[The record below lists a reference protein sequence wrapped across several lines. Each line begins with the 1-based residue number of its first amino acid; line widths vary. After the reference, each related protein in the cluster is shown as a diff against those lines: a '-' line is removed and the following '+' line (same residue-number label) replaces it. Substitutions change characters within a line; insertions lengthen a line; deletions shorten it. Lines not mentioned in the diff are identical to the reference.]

1 MKRTIIKIDESKCN
15 GCGDC
20 VSGCHEGALQM
31 IDGKAK
37 LVAELYCD
45 GLGACIGE
53 CPEGAITLEEREAVP
68 YDEYATMKN
77 LASGGEKVILA
88 HIKHLK
94 DHNEK
99 EYIRQ
104 AVDYLDKNGINI
116 DLRSVLA
123 KNGNGNGHHS
133 GGGCPGSRAVTF
145 EACAVPEVN
154 EDKIDGTSQLTHWP
168 VQLHLVNPMAPYFI
182 GKDVVLASDCSAFSA
197 GNFHDKFLKGKSLAI
212 ACPKLDS
219 NKDIYIEKLTA
230 MFDEA
235 KINTLTVIIM
245 EVPCCGGLLQMA
257 KMAAQNANR
266 KVPVKVIVLS
276 IRGEVLEEEWA

>member
-1 MKRTIIKIDESKCN
+1 MKRTIIKIDDNKCN

-20 VSGCHEGALQM
+20 VTGCHEGALQM

-68 YDEYATMKN
+68 YDEYATMDN
-77 LASGGEKVILA
+77 LITGGEKVILA

-104 AVDYLDKNGINI
+104 AVDYLDKKGISI
-116 DLRSVLA
+116 DLRSVLVNNNISIPIQNA
-123 KNGNGNGHHS
+123 
-133 GGGCPGSRAVTF
+133 GGGCPGSRAMAF
-145 EACAVPEVN
+145 EACAVPEVD
-154 EDKIDGTSQLTHWP
+154 ESKTDAASQLTHWP

-182 GKDVVLASDCSAFSA
+182 EKDVVLASDCSAFSA
-197 GNFHDKFLKGKSLAI
+197 GNFHNKFLKGKSLAI

-219 NKDIYIEKLTA
+219 NKEIYVEKLTT
-230 MFDEA
+230 MMDEA
-235 KINTLTVIIM
+235 KIKA
-245 EVPCCGGLLQMA
+245 LL
-257 KMAAQNANR
+257 NALYPIADFMRNQ
-266 KVPVKVIVLS
+266 
-276 IRGEVLEEEWA
+276 